1 MALNYSK
8 DEPLRVG
15 TLFSGYDS
23 QCVAL
28 ERLKRHYPEFDYE
41 LVFWCEIDKN
51 ACIAHDALFPQ
62 YANRN
67 IGDITKVN
75 PYILPDCDL
84 MTWSFPCT
92 DLSVAGRM
100 NGMQKGSGTRSSLAW
115 DAIRIFK
122 VKRPRFLLMENVA
135 SLLSAKFI
143 KDYHR
148 IVCAL
153 EEIGYENFTQILD
166 ATDYGVPQHRE
177 RVFMVSI
184 LRTGDES
191 YPRFYFPKPFP
202 LELRL
207 KDVLE
212 DKVDERYY
220 LSDKMLDYFNRVD
233 ADKTHGHNFTPKDG
247 NDTAFTI
254 RTAPGNRVDD
264 NFIREDE

>member
-75 PYILPDCDL
+75 PNILPDCDL

-184 LRTGDES
+184 LRTEDKP
-191 YPRFYFPKPFP
+191 YPRFYFPKPFT

-212 DKVDERYY
+212 DNVDERYY
-220 LSDKMLDYFNRVD
+220 LSDEMLERFQQDGRVNSSQDGVISDRDGVSQCHTAGHGNCPKVIDY
-233 ADKTHGHNFTPKDG
+233 
-247 NDTAFTI
+247 
-254 RTAPGNRVDD
+254 
-264 NFIREDE
+264 E